1 MLESSHAGKSV
12 RIVMITVLVNGLKIS
27 FCNIYAPNNLQEQ
40 LEFIQELNNY
50 LIYKAQAASLVLGG
64 DWNCTLSKK
73 DKKGGVSWKPSQFRN
88 MLLITM
94 ETFDLVYIQRT
105 RHPNLNIY
113 TYASKTLNVKTR
125 RD

>member
-1 MLESSHAGKSV
+1 MLESSHASKSG

-40 LEFIQELNNY
+40 LEFIQELNNC
-50 LIYKAQAASLVLGG
+50 LIDKAQAASLVLGG

-73 DKKGGVSWKPSQFRN
+73 DKKGEVPWKPSQFRN

-94 ETFDLVYIQRT
+94 ETFDLLHIQRT

-113 TYASKTLNVKTR
+113 T
-125 RD
+125 